1 MTFSERCKREITKV
15 EYEKSCC
22 TMSHLF
28 GLLCFSKDFSKY
40 RTAFTSEHAFLIKH
54 YVRTLKQCGFNTS
67 KVQLIE
73 NQKTTTLSIS
83 DREENDR
90 LLFDFGYVGDE
101 ANLRLNADNLMC
113 GECFAA
119 FLGGAFLAG
128 GTVTDPKINY
138 HLEFS
143 THKSAFAGDFC
154 ELLKANGFTPRI
166 SERGYSKIIY
176 FKDSSQ
182 IEDALAI
189 AGATNCSMDLM
200 NTKIFKDIRNQT
212 NRRTNCE
219 SANIDKTVAAVAEVL
234 NDINYLKQTG
244 CYSALNDG
252 LKEIAKLRIDNPEL
266 SLCELGEA
274 MNPKLAKSSVNYRL
288 NKIRAFAK
296 AQREKD
302 GHLQR

>member
-1 MTFSERCKREITKV
+1 MTFSERCKREIVKI

-22 TMSHLF
+22 TMAHLY

-40 RTAFTSEHAFLIKH
+40 RTAFTTEHAFL
-54 YVRTLKQCGFNTS
+54 LKNYLKSLKRCGFNLS
-67 KVQLIE
+67 KVNVIE
-73 NQKTTTLSIS
+73 NQKSSTLLIT

-101 ANLRLNADNLMC
+101 ANLRLNTDNIMC
-113 GECFAA
+113 GDCFSA

-143 THKSAFAGDFC
+143 THKSAFVADFC
-154 ELLKANGFTPRI
+154 ELLKSNGFAPRV

-176 FKDSSQ
+176 FKDSSL
-182 IEDALAI
+182 IEDVLAM

-200 NTKIFKDIRNQT
+200 NTKIIKDIRNQT

-219 SANIDKTVAAVAEVL
+219 SANIDKTVAAVAEISS
-234 NDINYLKQTG
+234 DIEYLKQNG
-244 CYSALNDG
+244 FFEAMNDS
-252 LKEIAKLRIDNPEL
+252 LREIANARIENPEL
-266 SLCELGEA
+266 SLAELGDIME
-274 MNPKLAKSSVNYRL
+274 PRLAKSSVNYRL
-288 NKIRAFAK
+288 GKIKIYAE

-302 GHLQR
+302 GIK